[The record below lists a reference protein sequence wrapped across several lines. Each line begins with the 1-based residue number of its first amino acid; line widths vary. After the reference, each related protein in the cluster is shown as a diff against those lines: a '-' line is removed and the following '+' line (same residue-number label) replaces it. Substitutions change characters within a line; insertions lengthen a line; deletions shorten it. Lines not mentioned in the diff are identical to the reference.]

1 MIKRIL
7 KLVLLFALISYI
19 LVDFTQAG
27 FFEQIESYG
36 NTFSTIDWT
45 PPPIPQLRTP
55 TDGASVNSLASL
67 EQTWTAVEDTYSNP
81 VTYFYESCNT
91 DPGLSGGVC
100 SSIHGVDSFTE
111 ADKQFID
118 GEWRIVRDAT
128 GEAEGTFWWRAKSID
143 ALGNESDWSEVW
155 QLTVDNTLPVISS
168 ISAVPGGTMALINW
182 TTDELASSQVEYGI
196 DITYGSVTAEDS
208 TLLTTHAETLIGLT
222 ANTLYHFR
230 VYSKD
235 AAGNEIV
242 SSDQTFTT
250 NPHPVISGD
259 VVINELMWMGTSLST
274 ADEWIELRNMKDYEI
289 DLSGW
294 QITRKFGGTEVLM
307 LTIPSGKTI
316 AANGYFL
323 ISNYQSSSS
332 QINDSII
339 SDLITTAVA
348 LNNSDLQIK
357 LYKDDWTNIT
367 NLIDSAD
374 DGIGSPAAGDN
385 TFKYSMERNDTPGD
399 GTQASSWHTC
409 VDPAS
414 SSFWDAGASER
425 GTPGGANLSDNDPSL
440 NSILE
445 LYFINDE
452 KQAVGFS
459 ISNISFYEKL
469 NYEITYNSEQ
479 GLQGIIGEIE
489 INGQNFITRDDSK
502 LGTCS
507 SLDKVCVYHTGVE
520 IINLTVT
527 LTGPGIHD
535 RILEKVLE
543 F

>member
-7 KLVLLFALISYI
+7 KLVLLLSLLSSV
-19 LVDFTQAG
+19 LVDFSRADWFKQTQ
-27 FFEQIESYG
+27 SYG
-36 NTFSTIDWT
+36 NTFSTTDWT

-55 TDGASVNSLASL
+55 TDGASVNSLTFL
-67 EQTWTAVEDTYSNP
+67 EQTWTKVEDTYSNP
-81 VTYFYESCNT
+81 VTYYYESCNT
-91 DPGLSGGVC
+91 DPTLSGGVC
-100 SSIHGVDSFTE
+100 SSIRGVGSFTE

-118 GEWRIVRDAT
+118 GEWRIVRDAS
-128 GEAEGTFWWRAKSID
+128 GEAEGTFWWRAKAID
-143 ALGNESDWSEVW
+143 ALGNESEWSEVW
-155 QLTVDNTLPVISS
+155 QLTVDNTPPVISS
-168 ISAVPGGTMALINW
+168 ISAVPGETMALINW
-182 TTDELASSQVEYGI
+182 ITDELATSQVEYGI
-196 DITYGSVTAEDS
+196 DISYGSVTTEDP
-208 TLLTTHAETLIGLT
+208 TLLITHAEILTGLT

-235 AAGNEIV
+235 AAGNETV

-259 VVINELMWMGTSLST
+259 VVVNELMWMGTSLST
-274 ADEWIELRNMKDYEI
+274 ADEWIELRNMRDYEI

-294 QITRKFGGTEVLM
+294 QITRKSGGIEVLM

-332 QINDSII
+332 RINDSII
-339 SDLITTAVA
+339 PDLITIAVT

-357 LYKDDWTNIT
+357 LYKDDWTNIV
-367 NLIDSAD
+367 NLIDTAD
-374 DGIGSPAAGDN
+374 DGIGSPAVGDN
-385 TFKYSMERNDTPGD
+385 TLKYSMERNDTPGD

-409 VDPAS
+409 VDPIS
-414 SSFWDAGASER
+414 SSFWDTGASER

-445 LYFINDE
+445 FYFINDE

-469 NYEITYNSEQ
+469 DYQITYNSEQ
-479 GLQGIIGEIE
+479 ELQGIIGEIE
-489 INGQNFITRDDSK
+489 INGQNFITRDDFK

-507 SLDKVCVYHTGVE
+507 SLGEVCVYHTGVE

-527 LTGPGIHD
+527 LTGPGIPD
-535 RILEKVLE
+535 RILEATLE
-543 F
+543 L